1 MLRRCDCACGV
12 CSARRERIGFESRK
26 ILLARTGP
34 VDGGALTRAML
45 THTAEGFDFA
55 TGNVLKDEIEFRQ
68 GGIAFDGIERR
79 RRGLRQHQRLTHCL
93 LAGCKISE

>member
-26 ILLARTGP
+26 ILFARTGP

-45 THTAEGFDFA
+45 AHAAEGFDFA
-55 TGNVLKDEIEFRQ
+55 TRDVLKHEIELRQ
-68 GGIAFDGIERR
+68 GGIAFDRIERWR
-79 RRGLRQHQRLTHCL
+79 RRLHEHQRFT
-93 LAGCKISE
+93 SQ